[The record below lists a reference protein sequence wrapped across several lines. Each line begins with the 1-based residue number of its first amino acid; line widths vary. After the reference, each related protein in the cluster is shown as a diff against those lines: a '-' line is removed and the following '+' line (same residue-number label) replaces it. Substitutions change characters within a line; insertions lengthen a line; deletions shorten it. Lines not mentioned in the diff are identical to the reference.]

1 MREPFFFK
9 KKLQWEI
16 ADQLHGKFMG
26 EVLYRE
32 GTIDQI
38 MPKEGGE
45 GSQIISSN
53 LETVNLNILSNYGGV

>member
-1 MREPFFFK
+1 
-9 KKLQWEI
+9 
-16 ADQLHGKFMG
+16 MG

-32 GTIDQI
+32 GTIGQI

>member
-1 MREPFFFK
+1 
-9 KKLQWEI
+9 
-16 ADQLHGKFMG
+16 MG
-26 EVLYRE
+26 EVLDRE
-32 GTIDQI
+32 ETIDKI